1 METENA
7 GERRFLGVVE
17 VDSGTL
23 VVGDPAYLLARA
35 SDGKA
40 GIDYQ
45 VVVDA
50 PDVAASYLAER
61 PVILLG
67 RFGGD
72 GTFPVYGEFDE
83 YRELAR
89 VTIDFLELDDG
100 DEDDVE
106 DGE

>member
-1 METENA
+1 MDTQNA
-7 GERRFLGVVE
+7 DERRFLGVVE

-35 SDGKA
+35 SEGKQ

-50 PDVAASYLAER
+50 PEVAASYLAER

-67 RFGGD
+67 QFGGD
-72 GTFPVYGEFDE
+72 GTFPVFGEFDE
-83 YRELAR
+83 DGVLAR
-89 VTIDFLELDDG
+89 VTIDFVELDDE
-100 DEDDVE
+100 DEDDAE
-106 DGE
+106 